1 MCIRD
6 RLKDIQDELHLT
18 ILFISHDLPVVRQMC
33 DRIGVL
39 RNGKLCEVSNSEE
52 LFQNPRHEYTKE
64 LLRLMPKIET
74 IYN

>member
-1 MCIRD
+1 MKNSNPEDKIILAID
-6 RLKDIQDELHLT
+6 GLELKESLSLIKKC
-18 ILFISHDLPVVRQMC
+18 P
-33 DRIGVL
+33 RIKWV
-39 RNGKLCEVSNSEE
+39 KTSEVSNSEE